1 VKEGAPPASRGQ
13 PRSGRPDFAAP
24 PAQDALAVILLYH
37 VLCAGYA
44 VQLASEVGHK
54 RLMMPWFFQT
64 LYLGWPSLA
73 HLLARKRQLKQAYS
87 A

>member
-1 VKEGAPPASRGQ
+1 
-13 PRSGRPDFAAP
+13 
-24 PAQDALAVILLYH
+24 LLYH